1 MKKLAQ
7 ANLNFAFFIIL
18 ITTGMLGLYA
28 SAATSTNTLLSSVYT
43 LSVASYF
50 GGALILASVVLL
62 PTRLFSFSRW
72 LTPTLAWVWLVYLVI
87 DFATFNLYRFHVNWL
102 LVEMFFADFQG
113 MGVPYFLLGLA
124 AGAVL
129 GIGAL
134 VFYLQRLSHRTPEK
148 YYRVFAGLLT
158 LLIPAFAANAVIH
171 IWADCYD
178 REEIT
183 QINPLFPLYY
193 PVTSNRN
200 GPRISASLPSLFPA
214 ERGEGLRMSG
224 NKGGTVQYPLK
235 PLVFNGTETPPS
247 ILFVLLE
254 SWQADSLQPGI
265 MPNLCEFATTATRF
279 DQHMAGGSTTVSG
292 VFSLMYG
299 LHASY
304 HHNFRSSPQSN
315 PSTLT
320 ETLHAQGY
328 RSRVFTPSNLNRFS
342 LRSLIFSRV
351 KSDDY
356 VEGPSDQQ
364 VVDQYL
370 ANLKSTET
378 SQSPRFD
385 FLFLTSSHSPYLYP
399 PEFSRFKPLPVVEG
413 GYALNKMADATPYKN
428 DYHNSLYYV
437 DALLEK
443 VFAELKRQ
451 NRLDNTMVVVTGDH
465 AEEFNENGLGYWGHG
480 SNFTRWQTQTPLVV
494 KMPGQRSGA
503 VETRLSLHQDVV
515 PTVMQDVLGC
525 ESPTEH
531 YANGINLFSLP
542 ESRGTVLSSYFTS
555 AYWAD
560 GVILESLTGRKYQ
573 WEDMNEK
580 KPLGNLKVVKALME
594 EERRFLR

>member
-1 MKKLAQ
+1 MKKQAQ
-7 ANLNFAFFIIL
+7 ANLNFAFYIIL
-18 ITTGMLGLYA
+18 ITIGMLGLYA
-28 SAATSTNTLLSSVYT
+28 SAATSTGTVLSSVYT

-72 LTPTLAWVWLVYLVI
+72 LTPLLAGVWLVYLVI

-102 LVEMFFADFQG
+102 LVEMFFEDFRG
-113 MGVPYFLLGLA
+113 MGVPPFLLGLA
-124 AGAVL
+124 GGAVI

-134 VFYLQRLSHRTPEK
+134 VLYLHRLSYRTSEK
-148 YYRVFAGLLT
+148 YYRVFAGLLL
-158 LLIPAFAANAVIH
+158 LLIPALGANAVIH
-171 IWADCYD
+171 IWANYYD

-193 PVTSNRN
+193 PVTSHRN
-200 GPRISASLPSLFPA
+200 GPRISTWLPALFPA
-214 ERGEGLRMSG
+214 ERGEGLKMSG

-235 PLVFNGTETPPS
+235 PLVFKRTETPPS

-254 SWQADSLQPGI
+254 SWQADSLKPEI
-265 MPNLCEFATTATRF
+265 MPNLCEFAATATRF

-304 HHNFRSSPQSN
+304 HHNFRASPQSN

-328 RSRVFTPSNLNRFS
+328 RSRVFTESNLDRFS

-356 VEGPSDQQ
+356 FQGDDEQA
-364 VVDQYL
+364 VDQYL
-370 ANLKSTET
+370 ATLKSTDT

-385 FLFLTSSHSPYLYP
+385 FLFLTSPHSPYRYP
-399 PEFSRFKPLPVVEG
+399 PEFARFKPLPVVEG

-437 DALLEK
+437 DALLDK
-443 VFAELKRQ
+443 VFAELRRQ
-451 NRLDNTMVVVTGDH
+451 GRLDNTMVVVTGDH

-480 SNFTRWQTQTPLVV
+480 SNFTRWQTQTPLIV
-494 KMPGQRSGA
+494 KMPGQRKGA

-515 PTVMQDVLGC
+515 PTVMHDVLGC
-525 ESPTEH
+525 ESSTEQ
-531 YANGINLFSLP
+531 YANGNNLFSLP
-542 ESRGTVLSSYFTS
+542 ESRGTVFSSYFTS

-560 GVILESLTGRKYQ
+560 GVILESLTGRKYS
-573 WEDMNEK
+573 WEDMNK
-580 KPLGNLKVVKALME
+580 KKSLGDLKVVKALMV